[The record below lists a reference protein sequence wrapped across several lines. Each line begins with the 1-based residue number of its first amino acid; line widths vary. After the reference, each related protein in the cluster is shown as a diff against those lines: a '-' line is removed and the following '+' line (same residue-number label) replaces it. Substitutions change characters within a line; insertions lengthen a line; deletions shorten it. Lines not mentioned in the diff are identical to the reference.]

1 MAGRVDAVAF
11 DVLETLLDLAPVG
24 ARLEE
29 VGQPAAV
36 LGSFFLRFQ
45 RDAMALTLARD
56 VVDFTATARQALRT
70 ETRQAMSEDQIAYV
84 LEGFSEAPAFPDAV
98 PALRKLSE
106 AGVTTGCLTVGD
118 PDNTRSF
125 LASAGL
131 ESYVDHVVTCDVVG
145 VWKPAPDAYRHT
157 AMALGCELDRMAL
170 VAVHAWDCH
179 GAKRAG
185 ALAGW
190 CSRLEGERGD
200 VFVPADVQGDD
211 LVEVVDRLLALSAP
225 LAGWRS

>member
-1 MAGRVDAVAF
+1 VAGRVDAVAF
-11 DVLETLLDLAPVG
+11 DVLETLLDLEPIG

-36 LGSFFLRFQ
+36 LGPFFMRFQ

-56 VVDFTATARQALRT
+56 VADFTATARQALRT
-70 ETRQAMSEDQIAYV
+70 ETKQAMSDDNIAYV
-84 LEGFSEAPAFPDAV
+84 LEGFAKVPAFPDAV

-106 AGVTTGCLTVGD
+106 AGVTIGCLTVGD

-131 ESYVDHVVTCDVVG
+131 ETYVDHVVTSDAAG
-145 VWKPAPDAYRHT
+145 VWKPAPDVYQYA
-157 AMALGCELDRMAL
+157 AQVLGCELDRMAL

-190 CSRLEGERGD
+190 CSRLEGEPGD

-211 LVEVVDRLLALSAP
+211 LVEVVDRLLAL
-225 LAGWRS
+225 